1 MIGYVT
7 LGTNDLP
14 RAAAY
19 YDALLDELGAKRLME
34 TERYIF
40 WGVSMQQPSLCV
52 IKPFDG
58 EPAAIGN
65 GNLVA
70 LVVDARDKVDRLHAK
85 ALALGGSASS
95 APFRPS
101 AASVASTRAGA
112 GTGAGVGAAA
122 APALPPVAACAC
134 TVGLMGDRLCSG
146 ATVAPGTLRNGARWT
161 GGGGPSDSGSAPVTI
176 GDHCP

>member
-65 GNLVA
+65 GNMVA

-85 ALALGGSASS
+85 ALALGGSDEG
-95 APFRPS
+95 AP
-101 AASVASTRAGA
+101 
-112 GTGAGVGAAA
+112 
-122 APALPPVAACAC
+122 
-134 TVGLMGDRLCSG
+134 GDRGSG
-146 ATVAPGTLRNGARWT
+146 FYAGYFRDIEGHKLNVFCT
-161 GGGGPSDSGSAPVTI
+161 G
-176 GDHCP
+176 